1 MDDLIMEIFKRHQ
14 WTYVTGSDKGLPN
27 NDFESFK
34 PQLYYYVRV
43 NINGN
48 MFYLDEHA
56 SLTDQSHAAILGK
69 QESRKLVQALKD
81 KYKHISIFSTTR
93 KLSSI

>member
-1 MDDLIMEIFKRHQ
+1 
-14 WTYVTGSDKGLPN
+14 
-27 NDFESFK
+27 
-34 PQLYYYVRV
+34 
-43 NINGN
+43 

-69 QESRKLVQALKD
+69 QESRKLVKALKD